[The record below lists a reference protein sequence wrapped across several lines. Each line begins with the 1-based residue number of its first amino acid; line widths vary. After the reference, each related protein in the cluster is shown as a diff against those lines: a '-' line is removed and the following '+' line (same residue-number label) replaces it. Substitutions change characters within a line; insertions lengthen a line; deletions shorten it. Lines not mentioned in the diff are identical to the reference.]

1 MSLHEDHEY
10 FDIMQADM
18 NKEKEDKTNIKSL
31 ITMKIKEKMTKGK
44 P

>member
-31 ITMKIKEKMTKGK
+31 LAMKILEKTTIRK